1 MSWLDGITDSMEM
14 NLSKLWEIV
23 KDREALGSA
32 VHGVAMSWTRLS
44 EWTMTMMTT
53 ITTTIIIN
61 ANMKISMPIKEPE
74 NKNQLRSNFV
84 LG

>member
-1 MSWLDGITDSMEM
+1 MRWLDGITDSMEM

-44 EWTMTMMTT
+44 ECTMTMMTT

>member
-1 MSWLDGITDSMEM
+1 MEM
-14 NLSKLWEIV
+14 NLSKLWETV
-23 KDREALGSA
+23 KDREALGPA
-32 VHGVAMSWTRLS
+32 VHGVTMSWTPLS
-44 EWTMTMMTT
+44 EWRMTVMVTVTT
-53 ITTTIIIN
+53 NIIIIN

>member
-1 MSWLDGITDSMEM
+1 MT
-14 NLSKLWEIV
+14 
-23 KDREALGSA
+23 A
-32 VHGVAMSWTRLS
+32 V
-44 EWTMTMMTT
+44 TT
-53 ITTTIIIN
+53 NIIIIN

>member
-1 MSWLDGITDSMEM
+1 MEM

-44 EWTMTMMTT
+44 EWTMTVMTT
-53 ITTTIIIN
+53 ITTNIIIIIN

-74 NKNQLRSNFV
+74 NKNHLRSNFV

>member
-1 MSWLDGITDSMEM
+1 MEM
-14 NLSKLWEIV
+14 NLSKLWETV
-23 KDREALGSA
+23 KDREALGPA
-32 VHGVAMSWTRLS
+32 VHGVAMSWTPLS
-44 EWTMTMMTT
+44 EWRMTVMVTVTT
-53 ITTTIIIN
+53 NIIIIN

>member
-1 MSWLDGITDSMEM
+1 MEM
-14 NLSKLWEIV
+14 NLRKLWEIV